1 MTGLLA
7 EADRVVDPAWYH
19 VGQRDYA
26 ILVPFALF
34 MFGVAVITVLSHR
47 YQKTGDFR
55 TEYYVAG
62 RSFGAWVL
70 AMSWVA
76 TLASGGS
83 FLGYPSLVFSYG
95 WSMAFWVSGSIVT
108 AVIGLGIVGKRINR
122 LARRTGALTLVD
134 LLRDRFG
141 SHAVGVTY
149 SGVILVTT
157 SVYLVAQFVAGARI
171 LESLLE
177 TSYAMGLLLFA
188 VSVVAYTTVG
198 GFRAVAWTDTLQG
211 IVMIVG
217 VVLLVP
223 LTLSAAGGLER
234 ATLTGEHSQ
243 AARVDP
249 EAAEHG
255 VETERHA
262 YLYPPG
268 PRKQTEPGD
277 DEMGGVFLPIG
288 MGLSLFLIR
297 SLGALMMPTT
307 VPRMLAFRDTAALRR
322 ALMVL
327 APFFLLMYGSSLIT
341 MNCAPS
347 LGLDLEPGESDQAMP
362 ALAQRLVELDAAP
375 ALLAG
380 LLIAAPFAAVMS
392 TVDSALLVISACVVR
407 DLVEKSF
414 GIRLSDTAMRR
425 LSYSVTALAG
435 AGVFVGA
442 LMIEPRFLQ
451 PLVIHYVGGSASAL
465 FWPGLATLFWR
476 RATATGVTA
485 GLAGG
490 GVIYIAAIFFKP
502 LIDPVVLLHPFVYGF
517 VGSAILVT
525 AVSLCTAG
533 QDDEQ
538 LVPYFGRG

>member
-7 EADRVVDPAWYH
+7 ETVGEIAPAWYRI
-19 VGQRDYA
+19 GQRDYA
-26 ILVPFALF
+26 ILIPFGLF
-34 MFGVAVITVLSHR
+34 MLGVAVITFFSHR

-55 TEYYVAG
+55 TEYFVAG

-83 FLGYPSLVFSYG
+83 FLGYPSLVYSYG
-95 WSMAFWVSGSIVT
+95 WTMAFWVSGSIVT
-108 AVIGLGIVGKRINR
+108 AVVGLGIVGKRINR

-141 SHAVGVTY
+141 SNAVGVTY
-149 SGVILVTT
+149 SAVILVTT

-177 TSYAMGLLLFA
+177 TSYTMGLLLFA
-188 VSVVAYTTVG
+188 VSVVAYTTFG

-223 LTLSAAGGLER
+223 VTLSAVGSLER

-243 AARVDP
+243 AVRVDP

-255 VETERHA
+255 VETDRHA

-277 DEMGGVFLPIG
+277 EEMGGVFLPLG

-297 SLGALMMPTT
+297 SLGAVMMPTT
-307 VPRMLAFRDTAALRR
+307 VPRMLAFRDTRALRR
-322 ALMVL
+322 ALIVL
-327 APFFLLMYGSSLIT
+327 APYFLLMYGSSLIT
-341 MNCAPS
+341 MNCAPA
-347 LGLDLEPGESDQAMP
+347 LGVELPPGKSDQAMP
-362 ALAQRLVELDAAP
+362 ALVQRLVELDAAP

-407 DLVEKSF
+407 DLIEKSF
-414 GIRLSDTAMRR
+414 AVRLTDTVVRR
-425 LSYSVTALAG
+425 LSYTVTALAG

-451 PLVIHYVGGSASAL
+451 PLVIHYVGGAASAL
-465 FWPGLATLFWR
+465 FWPALATLFWR

-490 GVIYIAAIFFKP
+490 GLIYIAAIFFKP
-502 LIDPVVLLHPFVYGF
+502 LVDPVVSLHPFVFGF
-517 VGSAILVT
+517 FGSLLLVT
-525 AVSLCTAG
+525 VVSRLTAA

-538 LVPYFGRG
+538 LAPYFGRG